1 MVVNRKHSS
10 RTASNCNQFTRGSAQ
25 LCAALSLEAVAT
37 MVSYQLLLT
46 REGFGKQQTIPKT
59 DKVLN
64 HVRDIGSADT
74 PISALL
80 SSPAKTRLEDTYMYV
95 LANN

>member
-1 MVVNRKHSS
+1 MKWMLIANTWVAQQA
-10 RTASNCNQFTRGSAQ
+10 TAISLREAQ
-25 LCAALSLEAVAT
+25 LCAALSLETVAT

-80 SSPAKTRLEDTYMYV
+80 SSPAKTRLKDPYIY
-95 LANN
+95 

>member
-1 MVVNRKHSS
+1 MDVNRKHSS
-10 RTASNCNQFTRGSAQ
+10 GAASNCNQFTRGSAQ
-25 LCAALSLEAVAT
+25 LCAALSLETVAT

-46 REGFGKQQTIPKT
+46 REGFGKQQTIPKP

-64 HVRDIGSADT
+64 HVRDNGGADT

-80 SSPAKTRLEDTYMYV
+80 SSPAKTRLE
-95 LANN
+95 A